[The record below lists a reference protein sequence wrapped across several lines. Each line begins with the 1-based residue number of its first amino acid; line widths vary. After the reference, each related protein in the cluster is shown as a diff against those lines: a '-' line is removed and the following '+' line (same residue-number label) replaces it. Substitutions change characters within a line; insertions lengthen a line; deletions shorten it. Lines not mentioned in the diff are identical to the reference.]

1 MRAFIK
7 RTIDVIVSFIAVFG
21 TLPITISAVFLV
33 WLYDRKNPIYF
44 APRVGKNGKIFK
56 MVKIRSMIVN
66 AEKTG
71 VDSTSSDDKRI
82 TPIGKIVRKFKLD
95 ELTQFWNVLIGQM
108 SVVGPRPNVKRETD
122 CYTTEESKLLS
133 VKPGITDFASIVFSD
148 EGRILEGMRDPD
160 LAYNQLI
167 RPTKSRLGLFYIENQ
182 SLFVDLSI
190 IVTTA
195 ISIFSRNLSLTIN
208 HKILKALNAAESL
221 ILISLRNSQLVPA
234 PPPGAT
240 KIVTVRD
247 EKFF

>member
-1 MRAFIK
+1 
-7 RTIDVIVSFIAVFG
+7 
-21 TLPITISAVFLV
+21 
-33 WLYDRKNPIYF
+33 
-44 APRVGKNGKIFK
+44 
-56 MVKIRSMIVN
+56 
-66 AEKTG
+66 
-71 VDSTSSDDKRI
+71 
-82 TPIGKIVRKFKLD
+82 
-95 ELTQFWNVLIGQM
+95 M

-122 CYTTEESKLLS
+122 CYTTEELKLLS

-148 EGRILEGMRDPD
+148 EGRILEGMPDPD

-182 SLFVDLSI
+182 SFFVDISI

-208 HKILKALNAAESL
+208 LKILRALNAAESL
-221 ILISLRNSQLVPA
+221 MLVSLRNSQLVPA

-240 KIVTVRD
+240 QIVTVRD